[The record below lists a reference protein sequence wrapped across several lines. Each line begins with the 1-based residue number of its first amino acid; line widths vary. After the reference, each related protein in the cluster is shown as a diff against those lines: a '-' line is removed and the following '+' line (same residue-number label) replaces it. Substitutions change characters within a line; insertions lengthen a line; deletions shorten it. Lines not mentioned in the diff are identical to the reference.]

1 MDAAHPSSVNTPV
14 LVHAQLRAFNT
25 IPVGCIFRAMDD
37 SVAQDI
43 TPAKKPKVESLE
55 IVMVNMA
62 TMMEQQAAQMSHM
75 MQLSMNA
82 SVAAHQST
90 DNMLRSLALQ
100 MGQREAVGDP
110 VGVFKHHHSR
120 YQLHNL
126 HLVCR

>member
-1 MDAAHPSSVNTPV
+1 
-14 LVHAQLRAFNT
+14 
-25 IPVGCIFRAMDD
+25 MDD
-37 SVAQDI
+37 SVARDI

-62 TMMEQQAAQMSHM
+62 TMMERQAAQMSHM

-126 HLVCR
+126 HRVCR